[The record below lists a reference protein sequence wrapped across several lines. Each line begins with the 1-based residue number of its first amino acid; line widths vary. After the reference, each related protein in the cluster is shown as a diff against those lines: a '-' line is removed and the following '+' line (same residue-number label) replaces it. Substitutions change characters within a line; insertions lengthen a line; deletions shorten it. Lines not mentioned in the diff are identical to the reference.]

1 MNLKET
7 LEYMTED
14 AQSNNTQIT
23 TKAQAGK
30 SNNSKEYQKIVKTFD
45 SRVNDM
51 KKLYQKINKIYDALK
66 ADNIQ
71 ISPELNQQLQ
81 TLNNN
86 YTSLVKT
93 YEDNEGFKKKLND
106 FIKSGGQGEK
116 VEQPTESDKKEQQKR
131 NDALNQYK
139 KKNNRQM
146 PQDTTN
152 VRKPKGGA
160 RGDKSDGAIAQH
172 NLNMS
177 KITNQGQNQQPTV

>member
-14 AQSNNTQIT
+14 AQANNTQIT

-106 FIKSGGQGEK
+106 F
-116 VEQPTESDKKEQQKR
+116 P
-131 NDALNQYK
+131 
-139 KKNNRQM
+139 
-146 PQDTTN
+146 N
-152 VRKPKGGA
+152 V
-160 RGDKSDGAIAQH
+160 
-172 NLNMS
+172 
-177 KITNQGQNQQPTV
+177 

>member
-14 AQSNNTQIT
+14 AQANNTQIT

-45 SRVNDM
+45 SRINDM
-51 KKLYQKINKIYDALK
+51 KKLYQDINNISAAIK

-71 ISPELNQQLQ
+71 ITPELEQQLQ
-81 TLNNN
+81 ALNNN

-116 VEQPTESDKKEQQKR
+116 VETTEVDKKAKQMR
-131 NDALNQYK
+131 DDALNQYR
-139 KKNNRQM
+139 KKNDRPI

-152 VRKPKGGA
+152 AKKPKGGP
-160 RGDKSDGAIAQH
+160 RGDLSDGAIAQH
-172 NLNMS
+172 NLNME
-177 KITNQGQNQQPTV
+177 KATNQGGNQ

>member
-71 ISPELNQQLQ
+71 ISQELNKKLR
-81 TLNNN
+81 TINNN

-93 YEDNEGFKKKLND
+93 YEDNEGFKNKLND
-106 FIKSGGQGEK
+106 FIKSGGHGEK
-116 VEQPTESDKKEQQKR
+116 VEQPTESDKKAKQMR
-131 NDALNQYK
+131 TDALNQYK
-139 KKNNRQM
+139 NKNDSQ
-146 PQDTTN
+146 
-152 VRKPKGGA
+152 
-160 RGDKSDGAIAQH
+160 
-172 NLNMS
+172 
-177 KITNQGQNQQPTV
+177 QNQNSEQDQNNSQQNQNQTQQSNENK

>member
-7 LEYMTED
+7 LEYITED

-106 FIKSGGQGEK
+106 FIKSGGHGEK
-116 VEQPTESDKKEQQKR
+116 VKQPTESDKKAKQKR
-131 NDALNQYK
+131 TDALNQYK
-139 KKNNRQM
+139 NKNDSQ
-146 PQDTTN
+146 
-152 VRKPKGGA
+152 
-160 RGDKSDGAIAQH
+160 
-172 NLNMS
+172 
-177 KITNQGQNQQPTV
+177 QNQNSEQDQNNSQQNQNQTQQSNENK

>member
-23 TKAQAGK
+23 TKAQAEK

-106 FIKSGGQGEK
+106 FIKSGGHGEK
-116 VEQPTESDKKEQQKR
+116 VEQPTESDKKAKQKR
-131 NDALNQYK
+131 TDAINQYK
-139 KKNNRQM
+139 NKNNKNDSQ
-146 PQDTTN
+146 
-152 VRKPKGGA
+152 
-160 RGDKSDGAIAQH
+160 
-172 NLNMS
+172 
-177 KITNQGQNQQPTV
+177 QNQNSNQDQNNSQQNQNQTQQSNENK

>member
-14 AQSNNTQIT
+14 AQANNTQIT

-71 ISPELNQQLQ
+71 ISSELNQQLQ

-116 VEQPTESDKKEQQKR
+116 VEQPTESDKKAQQMR

-139 KKNNRQM
+139 KKNGRQM
-146 PQDTTN
+146 PQDNTN
-152 VRKPKGGA
+152 VKKPKGGPV
-160 RGDKSDGAIAQH
+160 GDNSDGIAAQQR
-172 NLNMS
+172 LNNS
-177 KITNQGQNQQPTV
+177 KATNQGQNQ

>member
-14 AQSNNTQIT
+14 APSNNTQIT

-66 ADNIQ
+66 KDNIQ

-116 VEQPTESDKKEQQKR
+116 VEQPTESDKKAKQMR
-131 NDALNQYK
+131 TDALNQYK
-139 KKNNRQM
+139 KKNDRQM
-146 PQDTTN
+146 PQDNTN
-152 VRKPKGGA
+152 VKKPKGGA
-160 RGDKSDGAIAQH
+160 RGDNSDGIAAQQR
-172 NLNMS
+172 LNN
-177 KITNQGQNQQPTV
+177 KATTQGQNQ

>member
-14 AQSNNTQIT
+14 AQSNNTQII

-116 VEQPTESDKKEQQKR
+116 VEQPTESDKKAKQKR
-131 NDALNQYK
+131 SDALNQYK
-139 KKNNRQM
+139 KKNGRQM

-152 VRKPKGGA
+152 VKKTKGGPV
-160 RGDKSDGAIAQH
+160 GDNSDGIAAQQR
-172 NLNMS
+172 LNNS
-177 KITNQGQNQQPTV
+177 RATNQGQNR

>member
-14 AQSNNTQIT
+14 AQANNTQIT

-106 FIKSGGQGEK
+106 FIKSGGHGEK
-116 VEQPTESDKKEQQKR
+116 VEQPTESDKEAKQKR
-131 NDALNQYK
+131 TDTLNQYK
-139 KKNNRQM
+139 KENNRQM

-152 VRKPKGGA
+152 VKKPKGGA
-160 RGDKSDGAIAQH
+160 RGDNSDGAIAQQ

-177 KITNQGQNQQPTV
+177 KITNQGQNQQPTA